1 MSLPDLILNLPG
13 GRQITATS
21 EPEARG
27 PQSYSIPQE
36 SVIYTAP
43 QREKTGI
50 EGILDRREARYGGF
64 RNNTRVAAAMKQ
76 LAEGGSSWKELA
88 PFQQEALHHIL
99 SKISRI
105 VCGDPLYKDNWSD
118 IAGYATLVEK
128 ELAS

>member
-1 MSLPDLILNLPG
+1 MPSPDLILNLMD

-21 EPEARG
+21 EPEDLG

-36 SVIYTAP
+36 SVICTAP
-43 QREKTGI
+43 QSEKTGI

-64 RNNTRVAAAMKQ
+64 RNNCRIAQGMKLLVQ
-76 LAEGGSSWKELA
+76 SGSQWGELA

-105 VCGDPLYKDNWSD
+105 VCGDVLYKDNWTD

-128 ELAS
+128 ELDS